1 MVLSVALV
9 ALTGAALL
17 SLLTSTAESLES
29 VVFELVVPSALSVS
43 LIAVLVCACCAAV
56 ALGRMASAMTAMG
69 IGALAMDMRAIA
81 HGGRWGA

>member
-43 LIAVLVCACCAAV
+43 LIAVLVCACCVAV
-56 ALGRMASAMTAMG
+56 A
-69 IGALAMDMRAIA
+69 
-81 HGGRWGA
+81 

>member
-17 SLLTSTAESLES
+17 SLLRSTAESLES

-43 LIAVLVCACCAAV
+43 LIAVLVGACCAAV
-56 ALGRMASAMTAMG
+56 A
-69 IGALAMDMRAIA
+69 
-81 HGGRWGA
+81 

>member
-1 MVLSVALV
+1 MGDGAVGCAGR
-9 ALTGAALL
+9 ADGAALL

-56 ALGRMASAMTAMG
+56 A
-69 IGALAMDMRAIA
+69 
-81 HGGRWGA
+81 

>member
-17 SLLTSTAESLES
+17 SLLTSTAELLES
-29 VVFELVVPSALSVS
+29 VVFELVVPSTLSVL

-56 ALGRMASAMTAMG
+56 A
-69 IGALAMDMRAIA
+69 
-81 HGGRWGA
+81 